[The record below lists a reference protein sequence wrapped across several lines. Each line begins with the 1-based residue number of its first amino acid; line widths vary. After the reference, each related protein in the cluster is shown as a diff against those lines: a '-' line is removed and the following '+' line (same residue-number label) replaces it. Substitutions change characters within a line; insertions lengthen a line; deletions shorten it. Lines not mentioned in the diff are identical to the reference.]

1 MNSGWTTRL
10 TPAYP
15 TEQSFLTPPGEP
27 APNEPWPARARSLPP
42 RTWARADALTFY
54 SVRAM
59 RFHLPRPRQL
69 ARNLREIAQRRPES
83 AEDFL
88 DANPEAWG
96 SIAEVDPHDA
106 ADILEALGPE
116 AAQDLIDTLEPE
128 PVARILEEMVDGA
141 AAELLLRM
149 APERAA
155 SLLGTMGPDEAV
167 DVLNKFDEEERINVV
182 GLLHPDI
189 APEVRRLLAFPRDSA
204 GGLMTTEVASL
215 PVGLTAGEAIEAL
228 RRMHEQLDD
237 LSYVYVVDDGDHLQG
252 VVSFRELV
260 FARPATGLDQALVP
274 NPVRVK
280 TDADREEVS
289 DLIQRYNLFAIPVVD
304 DEDRLLG
311 MVTVDEAIEAI
322 QEEASEDMAVMVGA
336 GSEETVRTAA
346 ATSFRKRLP
355 WIIVNLGLA
364 TIVAVTIERQ
374 KSVFDEFVVLAALM
388 PVVALLGGNGGAQ
401 SLAVVIRSM
410 AIGQVPSQMVPK
422 VLVREL
428 RIGVSLGVVVAI
440 LSGGVALLL
449 SEQWDVAV
457 VMSVAVFGNLAIAT
471 LAGAGIPI
479 ILRALRFDPAL
490 ASNIF
495 LTFITDIVG
504 FAGFLLIATALL

>member
-1 MNSGWTTRL
+1 
-10 TPAYP
+10 
-15 TEQSFLTPPGEP
+15 
-27 APNEPWPARARSLPP
+27 
-42 RTWARADALTFY
+42 
-54 SVRAM
+54 M

-69 ARNLREIAQRRPES
+69 ARQLREIAQRRPDS

-88 DANPEAWG
+88 DTNPEAWG

-116 AAQDLIDTLEPE
+116 AAQDLIEALEVE
-128 PVARILEEMVDGA
+128 PAARILEEMVDGA
-141 AAELLLRM
+141 AAELLLRLP
-149 APERAA
+149 PERAA
-155 SLLGTMGPDEAV
+155 VLLGLMGPDEAV
-167 DVLNKFDEEERINVV
+167 DILNKFEEEERAAVV
-182 GLLHPDI
+182 ALLHPAV
-189 APEVRRLLAFPRDSA
+189 APAVRRLLAYPRDSA

-215 PVGLTAGEAIEAL
+215 PIGLTAGEAIEAL
-228 RRMHEQLDD
+228 RRLHEQLDD
-237 LSYVYVVDDGDHLQG
+237 LSYVYVVDDGNHLQG

-260 FARPATGLDQALVP
+260 FARPSTGLDQALVP

-280 TDADREEVS
+280 PDADREEVS

-304 DEDRLLG
+304 DEDALLG
-311 MVTVDEAIEAI
+311 IVTVEEAIEAI

-346 ATSFRKRLP
+346 GQSFRKRLP
-355 WIIVNLGLA
+355 WIVVNLGLA
-364 TIVAVTIERQ
+364 TVVAITIERQ
-374 KSVFDEFVVLAALM
+374 KGVLDEFVVLAALM
-388 PVVALLGGNGGAQ
+388 PVVALLGGNSGAQ

-428 RIGVSLGVVVAI
+428 RIGVSLGLVVSV
-440 LSGGVALLL
+440 LSGGVALAL
-449 SEQWDVAV
+449 SEQWDVAA
-457 VMSVAVFGNLAIAT
+457 VMALAVFGNLAIAT

-479 ILRALRFDPAL
+479 VLRAMKFDPAL

-495 LTFITDIVG
+495 LTFITDIIG
-504 FAGFLLIATALL
+504 FAGFLLIANALL